1 MTRAGYVKTTAV
13 AALGAALAIA
23 VPTTTKFVWNVTPSV
38 PVGLYSI
45 APSHRLEVTDLVA
58 VMPPEPLASFMV
70 RRGYIGPDVPLL
82 KRVMALP
89 GQRVCRTG
97 LTITVDGVPL
107 GDARDRDRIGRELPI
122 WQGCRQLASGELFLM
137 NPDAADS
144 LDGRY
149 FGPLADTAVIGR
161 ATPVWTDEDGDG
173 RFIWRAP
180 TR

>member
-1 MTRAGYVKTTAV
+1 MTRSGYVKVTAI
-13 AALGAALAIA
+13 ATLGVALAIA
-23 VPTTTKFVWNVTPSV
+23 TPTPTKLVWNVTPSV

-58 VMPPEPLASFMV
+58 VLPPEPLAGFMV

-97 LTITVDGVPL
+97 MAITVDNVPL

-122 WQGCRQLASGELFLM
+122 WQGCRRLVAGEVFLM

-173 RFIWRAP
+173 RFVWRAP